1 MKGRLTGIVAGLV
14 LAAGH
19 AAAQDHDVIV
29 FRAGPLDPAEQGRG
43 VAAMRVETVEVM
55 MAEPFEA
62 GEPVTGAPYS
72 ADIVTEIVQTLADGN
87 RIERRTAS
95 SVARDSQGRVR
106 RTQRLAAIGG
116 IVPQGDTEIV
126 TINDPVAGVH
136 YSLDVA
142 RRTAVR
148 SAPTFTRRIEGPP
161 LAAAPIGAQ
170 VHVRRGDDSQTES
183 LGMRQFDGVGAEG
196 TRITTTIPAGAIG
209 NQAPIQIVAER
220 WYSPELRTVVASRR
234 SDPRFGETIFRLENI
249 VRVEPAAE
257 LFQVPEDFVIEAGRP
272 FGAGVIQRAR

>member
-1 MKGRLTGIVAGLV
+1 MKGCVTSMVAALL
-14 LAAGH
+14 LAAGR

-29 FRAGPLDPAEQGRG
+29 FRAGLLDPAEQARG
-43 VAAMRVETVEVM
+43 VAAMRVETVELM
-55 MAEPFEA
+55 MAEPFEV
-62 GEPVTGAPYS
+62 GEPVTGAPYA
-72 ADIVTEIVQTLADGN
+72 ADVVTEIVQTLADGN
-87 RIERRTAS
+87 RIERRTTS

-116 IVPQGDTEIV
+116 ILPQGDAEIV

-136 YSLDVA
+136 YSLYLA

-148 SAPTFTRRIEGPP
+148 SAPMFTKRIEGPP
-161 LAAAPIGAQ
+161 LAAAPPGAP
-170 VHVRRGDDSQTES
+170 VRVRRGDDTQTES
-183 LGMRQFDGVGAEG
+183 LGARQFDGVSAEG

-220 WYSPELRTVVASRR
+220 WYSPELRIVVASRR

-257 LFQVPEDFVIEAGRP
+257 LFHVPADFSIEAGKP
-272 FGAGVIQRAR
+272 FGAGVIHKVP